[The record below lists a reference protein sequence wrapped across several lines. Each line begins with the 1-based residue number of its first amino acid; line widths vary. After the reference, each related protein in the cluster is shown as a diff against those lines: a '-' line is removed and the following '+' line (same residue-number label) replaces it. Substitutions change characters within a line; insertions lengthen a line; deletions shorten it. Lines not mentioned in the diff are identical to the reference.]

1 MGRAESAEAERVAL
15 LRALRSPRGRYPAE
29 RAAQLSGVPHRTVYD
44 WQAKKIWVP
53 DYAKASPM
61 QWSYRDLVFLRLLL
75 WFRRRGMDR
84 PEAAERTRAYR
95 RLIESGAVDTT
106 VIRSDGHGMIL
117 GGEDTDRIT
126 GESVWALAVAM
137 MEQHDLLEPIRG
149 ETDRPIWQPN
159 LRRPSDRTA
168 VSPWVLAGE
177 PVVRNTRV
185 PTVSLWA
192 LRNQR
197 ALRPADIVRLYPGL
211 TTEDVEDAT
220 ELERRLRL
228 RAA

>member
-95 RLIESGAVDTT
+95 RLIESGDVDTT

-117 GGEDTDRIT
+117 GREDTDRIT